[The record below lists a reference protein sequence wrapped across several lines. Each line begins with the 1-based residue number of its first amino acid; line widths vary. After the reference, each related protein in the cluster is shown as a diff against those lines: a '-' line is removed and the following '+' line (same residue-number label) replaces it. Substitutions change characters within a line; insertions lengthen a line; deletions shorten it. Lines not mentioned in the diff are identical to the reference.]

1 MKIKSSCKGA
11 TLSQR
16 MQNHGPQRHK
26 PNTRSVSA
34 APAELLILV
43 SPVYPGFHFGLCPHF
58 TLGYEKVS
66 CLKALIMRLNFD
78 VVAMLRTQ
86 AKHNYIHSIPILTPH
101 SDNAPNEE
109 KAIPPKN
116 PTIMHRK
123 IIVFTSIDRE
133 KP

>member
-1 MKIKSSCKGA
+1 
-11 TLSQR
+11 
-16 MQNHGPQRHK
+16 
-26 PNTRSVSA
+26 
-34 APAELLILV
+34 
-43 SPVYPGFHFGLCPHF
+43 
-58 TLGYEKVS
+58 
-66 CLKALIMRLNFD
+66 MRLNFD

-133 KP
+133 KPCKGDTSSKPRAQALGQSLKHIY